1 MDDGEQQG
9 RENPPTPHDAVLRAF
24 MVSAEVARD
33 IVDLPLPLEYHQ
45 LCDVS
50 TLRCFTTENGVRTC
64 TA

>member
-9 RENPPTPHDAVLRAF
+9 RENPPTPHDAVFRAF

-50 TLRCFTTENGVRTC
+50 TLR
-64 TA
+64 

>member
-1 MDDGEQQG
+1 MDDGEQQ
-9 RENPPTPHDAVLRAF
+9 EEKIPTPHDAVLRAF